1 MESKNVRWR
10 PILLLLSQGYN
21 SVLTTE
27 HVTKKVKYWLCIMS
41 ETGFNSDRLDKGT
54 SVYQKSFSN
63 VSNALT
69 RSLSSSNHL
78 NIRLSNA
85 IAESYLVYL
94 NTVSEFGKSW
104 SYIYE
109 LEKILRSRMRRIIDE
124 RFREEDFIGALSDTV
139 TDFQNYQ
146 RALV

>member
-1 MESKNVRWR
+1 
-10 PILLLLSQGYN
+10 
-21 SVLTTE
+21 
-27 HVTKKVKYWLCIMS
+27 MS

-54 SVYQKSFSN
+54 SVYQRSFSN
-63 VSNALT
+63 ISNALT
-69 RSLSSSNHL
+69 RSLSSSNQL
-78 NIRLSNA
+78 NLRLSNA

-94 NTVSEFGKSW
+94 NTVSEYGKSW
-104 SYIYE
+104 SNIYE

>member
-1 MESKNVRWR
+1 
-10 PILLLLSQGYN
+10 
-21 SVLTTE
+21 
-27 HVTKKVKYWLCIMS
+27 MS
-41 ETGFNSDRLDKGT
+41 ETGFNSDRLGT
-54 SVYQKSFSN
+54 SVYQRSFSN

-69 RSLSSSNHL
+69 RSLSSSNQL

-94 NTVSEFGKSW
+94 NTVSEYGKSW

-109 LEKILRSRMRRIIDE
+109 LEKILRSRMCRIIDE